1 VSFIAA
7 GACTIDANQAGN
19 AEFGAAPQ
27 TQQSFAVGTTPTLTP
42 VLELVSHKEVLT
54 PPAPTP
60 NSTFALLGAPA
71 VNAKTGAVTF
81 RLSVSDPGTLS
92 WVLTFANGKFGVFSA
107 KNAHCKSGQIKLGGR
122 CRPASIVFAK
132 GSKAVA
138 APGTVTFTVTP
149 SASAVEALKSALH
162 KKKRLPVIAAVTFQ
176 SSHGGSPVTHK
187 QSLSVS
193 PKK

>member
-1 VSFIAA
+1 
-7 GACTIDANQAGN
+7 
-19 AEFGAAPQ
+19 
-27 TQQSFAVGTTPTLTP
+27 
-42 VLELVSHKEVLT
+42 VSHKEVLT
-54 PPAPTP
+54 LPTQTS

-71 VNAKTGAVTF
+71 VNAKTAAITF

-138 APGTVTFTVTP
+138 APGAVTFTVTP
-149 SASAVEALKSALH
+149 SASAIKALKSALH